1 MTVRGVRGATT
12 VTEDTRE
19 AILDATTEL
28 INEVVAA
35 NEIDKDDLASV
46 QFTTTMDLV
55 SEFPAVAA
63 RMLGWV
69 HVPLMNSHEMDVP
82 HGFPRCI
89 RVLMMW
95 NTDRAPQDIKHIYLR
110 DAVNLRA
117 KQSKLT

>member
-12 VTEDTRE
+12 VTADTRE

-46 QFTTTMDLV
+46 QFTTTVDLV

>member
-1 MTVRGVRGATT
+1 MIVRGVRGATT

-28 INEVVAA
+28 LNEIVTA

-46 QFTTTMDLV
+46 QLTTTRDLV
-55 SEFPAVAA
+55 AEFPAVAA

-69 HVPLMNSHEMDVP
+69 HVPLVNSHEMDVP
-82 HGFPRCI
+82 HGQPRCI
-89 RVLMMW
+89 RVLLLW
-95 NTDRAPQDIKHIYLR
+95 NTDRRPQEIKHIYLR
-110 DAVNLRA
+110 DAVNLRS

>member
-1 MTVRGVRGATT
+1 M
-12 VTEDTRE
+12 TEDTRE

-28 INEVVAA
+28 ITEVMAA
-35 NEIDKDDLASV
+35 NGIEEDDLASV
-46 QFTTTMDLV
+46 QFTTTDDLV

-69 HVPLMNSHEMDVP
+69 HVPLMNSHEMNVP

-95 NTDRAPQDIKHIYLR
+95 NTETAPQDIKHIYLR

>member
-28 INEVVAA
+28 ITEIVSA
-35 NEIDKDDLASV
+35 NAIDKDDLASV
-46 QFTTTMDLV
+46 QFTTTIDLV

-69 HVPLMNSHEMDVP
+69 HVPLLNSHEMAVP
-82 HGFPRCI
+82 HGFPHCI

-95 NTDRAPQDIKHIYLR
+95 NTDRAPQDIQHIYLR
-110 DAVNLRA
+110 DAVNLRT
-117 KQSKLT
+117 KQSDLT

>member
-12 VTEDTRE
+12 VTEETRE

-28 INEVVAA
+28 IMEIVTA
-35 NEIDKDDLASV
+35 NDITKDDLASV
-46 QFTTTMDLV
+46 QFTTTTDLV
-55 SEFPAVAA
+55 AEFPAVAA

-89 RVLMMW
+89 RVLMTW
-95 NTDRAPQDIKHIYLR
+95 NTSLAAKDVKHIYLR
-110 DAVNLRA
+110 GAVNLRT

>member
-28 INEVVAA
+28 ITEVMAA
-35 NEIDKDDLASV
+35 NGIYEDDLASV
-46 QFTTTMDLV
+46 QFTSTDDLV

-69 HVPLMNSHEMDVP
+69 HVPLMNSHEMNVP

-95 NTDRAPQDIKHIYLR
+95 NTETAPQDIKHIYLR

>member
-28 INEVVAA
+28 ITEIVSA
-35 NEIDKDDLASV
+35 NAIDKDDLASV
-46 QFTTTMDLV
+46 QFTTTIDLV

-69 HVPLMNSHEMDVP
+69 HVPLLNSHEMAVP
-82 HGFPRCI
+82 HGLPRCI

-95 NTDRAPQDIKHIYLR
+95 NTDTAPQDVKHIYLQ
-110 DAVNLRA
+110 DAVNLRT
-117 KQSKLT
+117 KQSDLT

>member
-28 INEVVAA
+28 ITEVMAA
-35 NEIDKDDLASV
+35 NGIDEDDLASV
-46 QFTTTMDLV
+46 QFTTTDDLV

-69 HVPLMNSHEMDVP
+69 HVPLMNSHEMNVP

-95 NTDRAPQDIKHIYLR
+95 NTETAPQDIKHIYLR

>member
-1 MTVRGVRGATT
+1 MIVRGVRGATT

-28 INEVVAA
+28 LNEIVTA

-46 QFTTTMDLV
+46 QLTTTRDLV
-55 SEFPAVAA
+55 AEFPAVAA

-69 HVPLMNSHEMDVP
+69 HVPLINSHEMDVP
-82 HGFPRCI
+82 HGQPRCI
-89 RVLMMW
+89 RVLLLW
-95 NTDRAPQDIKHIYLR
+95 NTDRRPQEIKHIYLR
-110 DAVNLRA
+110 DAVNLRS

>member
-1 MTVRGVRGATT
+1 MAVRGVRGATT

-28 INEVVAA
+28 INEIVAA
-35 NEIDKDDLASV
+35 NDIDKDDLASV
-46 QFTTTMDLV
+46 QFSTTTDLV

-69 HVPLMNSHEMDVP
+69 HVPLMNSHEMAVP

-89 RVLMMW
+89 RVLMTW
-95 NTDRAPQDIKHIYLR
+95 NTEVAPQDVKHIYLR

>member
-1 MTVRGVRGATT
+1 MIVRGVRGATT

-28 INEVVAA
+28 LNEIVTA

-46 QFTTTMDLV
+46 QLTTTRDLV
-55 SEFPAVAA
+55 AEFPAVAA

-69 HVPLMNSHEMDVP
+69 HVPLINSHEMDVH
-82 HGFPRCI
+82 HGQPRCI
-89 RVLMMW
+89 RVLLLW
-95 NTDRAPQDIKHIYLR
+95 NTDRRPQEIKHIYLR
-110 DAVNLRA
+110 DAVNLRS

>member
-19 AILDATTEL
+19 AILEATTEL
-28 INEVVAA
+28 ITEIVSA
-35 NEIDKDDLASV
+35 NGIDKDDLASV
-46 QFTTTMDLV
+46 QFTTTTDLV

-69 HVPLMNSHEMDVP
+69 HVPLLNSHEMAVP

-95 NTDRAPQDIKHIYLR
+95 NTDRAPQDVKHIYLR
-110 DAVNLRA
+110 DAVNLRT
-117 KQSKLT
+117 KQSDLT

>member
-28 INEVVAA
+28 ITEVMAA
-35 NEIDKDDLASV
+35 NGIEEDDLASV
-46 QFTTTMDLV
+46 QFTTTDDLV

-69 HVPLMNSHEMDVP
+69 HVPLMNSHEMNVP

-95 NTDRAPQDIKHIYLR
+95 NTETAPQDIKHIYLR

>member
-28 INEVVAA
+28 ITEIVEA
-35 NEIDKDDLASV
+35 NGIDKDDLASV
-46 QFTTTMDLV
+46 QFTTTIDLV

-63 RMLGWV
+63 RMLGWI
-69 HVPLMNSHEMDVP
+69 HVPLLHSHEMAVP

-95 NTDRAPQDIKHIYLR
+95 NTDRAPQDIQHIYLR
-110 DAVNLRA
+110 DAVNLRT
-117 KQSKLT
+117 KQSDLT